1 MTKTKKITIW
11 MLSLIAIIT
20 LTLAGMLFSKGFKR
34 IDRAELGGIV
44 AEGDVTDADGNKL
57 NDGEFHSL
65 PARMLFAPVA
75 LQAKNVTPKFTVNV
89 SVTVTPITAATRPVD
104 WSVEFVNPESEWASG
119 KTVTDYV
126 TVTPTEDGA
135 KTAAVSCFN
144 AFGEQIKLTVTA
156 RENAAATASCILDYK
171 QQLISYDL
179 SVAQEGKSPTVNT
192 SRKTGKLVA
201 DLTSDNVITV
211 GYSYNKSTVFTVALD
226 DNEIIKPAALTVS
239 YKASLVTALNN
250 IKANAGN
257 APTATATG
265 NGFTVTGFLYKDVV
279 EGLSIENHNKV
290 ISTISSNMYSTAII
304 YLKDE
309 NENVLTKYTFDTD
322 TTLVKTQGKIESISL
337 DRTSFVFDES
347 KKEYKITYLKGQS
360 SSTLGLFEKGS
371 EYGRSKVDGGV
382 YPETYTHGAGD
393 IKVRTLKSRFMCG
406 GEYHSGGGVGPAE
419 YLFEGWYLDW
429 NLTQPF
435 NGTISGNS
443 VGDIVL
449 YAKIKMLYT
458 HAY

>member
-11 MLSLIAIIT
+11 MLSLVAIIT
-20 LTLAGMLFSKGFKR
+20 LTLAGILFAKGFKR
-34 IDRAELGGIV
+34 IDQAEVDVIV

-65 PARMLFAPVA
+65 PARMLFAPAA
-75 LQAKNVTPKFTVNV
+75 LQAANATPKFTVNV

-119 KTVTDYV
+119 KAVTDYV
-126 TVTPTEDGA
+126 TVTSTEDGA
-135 KTAAVSCFN
+135 KTATVSCFN

-192 SRKTGKLVA
+192 SSKTGKLVA
-201 DLTSDNVITV
+201 DLTCDNVITV

-226 DNEIIKPAALTVS
+226 DNEIVTPAALTVS
-239 YKASLVTALNN
+239 YKASLVTALND

-257 APTATATG
+257 APAATVTG
-265 NGFTVTGFLYKDVV
+265 NGFTVTGFLNKDVV
-279 EGLSIENHNKV
+279 DGLSIENHNKV
-290 ISTISSNMYSTAII
+290 ISAITSNMYYAAII

-309 NENVLTKYTFDTD
+309 NENVLTKYTFSID

-337 DRTSFVFDES
+337 DRTGFVFDES
-347 KKEYKITYLKGQS
+347 KKEYKITYLRGQI
-360 SSTLGLFEKGS
+360 SSTLGLFEIGS
-371 EYGRSKVDGGV
+371 EYGRSKIDGGV

-393 IKVRTLKSRFMCG
+393 VKVSTLKTMFYCG
-406 GEYHSGGGVGPAE
+406 GEYHNGSGLGSAQ
-419 YLFEGWYLDW
+419 YSFEGWYLDW

-449 YAKIKMLYT
+449 YAKIKMLST